1 MRFPDTLGLWHCVIE
16 LTRLDN
22 IALLCCKACSSLVA
36 FPGLAAGETLLKR
49 SGLGYT
55 VVRPG
60 TLLEEPGGYKALVFD
75 QVGGLL
81 NGAWPASE
89 TMWCTS

>member
-1 MRFPDTLGLWHCVIE
+1 MV
-16 LTRLDN
+16 
-22 IALLCCKACSSLVA
+22 CCKACSSSLV
-36 FPGLAAGETLLKR
+36 FHGLAAGETLLKR

-75 QVGGLL
+75 QVGW
-81 NGAWPASE
+81 AAE
-89 TMWCTS
+89 